1 VFLSTGVFR
10 SAKVH
15 PLQSFEHSCVGTT
28 YAPPHLL
35 SLRHEP
41 SPFISSSLTICSR
54 FPVDLSRMYFGCGA
68 ISTARGL
75 TSWTRIFPNVDS
87 RQFTLAL
94 RIRCAVSHQIL
105 ETEELDILG
114 THALPDID
122 CFSLCWRL
130 SRRERLA
137 GGSIGLKWL
146 ESIRDGWEDKADQ
159 PGSRPLV
166 VE

>member
-15 PLQSFEHSCVGTT
+15 LLQSFEHSFVGTT
-28 YAPPHLL
+28 YSSPRLL
-35 SLRHEP
+35 PLHHEP
-41 SPFISSSLTICSR
+41 SPFVPSSLTICSR

-68 ISTARGL
+68 ISTTRGL
-75 TSWTRIFPNVDS
+75 TPWTRICPNVDS

-122 CFSLCWRL
+122 RFSLCWRL
-130 SRRERLA
+130 SRCGRLA
-137 GGSIGLKWL
+137 WGSIGFKWL
-146 ESIRDGWEDKADQ
+146 ER
-159 PGSRPLV
+159 
-166 VE
+166 